1 MRVPR
6 APARAPASLP
16 GPRVGAAPPH
26 SSERQAPNQLFPK
39 SVCVCA
45 ACSTSTPV
53 PIPTILLGTVSEGVT
68 LQLCE
73 HRQPVKVCVP
83 EHPQVSEAVSVE
95 CFWKQSP
102 CRRGRT
108 HVARWL
114 WSPRPCRVQPPSL
127 RASSGLFPLH
137 QSAVTLHVWSRLL
150 SAPSHRTAIQGRHRT
165 FQHPELPQK
174 LLCVCVLMFWS
185 GVTCPSSWQKGSP
198 QHGSACLATSLS
210 SMSACAQAA
219 GPPCVQQPP
228 VTKHSLPGWTRSRA
242 GCSCFASARACTLYG
257 SFTQAGG
264 RWVPGPVSPA

>member
-39 SVCVCA
+39 RVSVCA
-45 ACSTSTPV
+45 ACSTSPPV
-53 PIPTILLGTVSEGVT
+53 PIPTILLGTVFEGVT

-102 CRRGRT
+102 CRRRRT

-185 GVTCPSSWQKGSP
+185 GVTCPSSWQKCSP

-219 GPPCVQQPP
+219 GPP
-228 VTKHSLPGWTRSRA
+228 A
-242 GCSCFASARACTLYG
+242 CS
-257 SFTQAGG
+257 
-264 RWVPGPVSPA
+264 SPL

>member
-1 MRVPR
+1 M
-6 APARAPASLP
+6 
-16 GPRVGAAPPH
+16 
-26 SSERQAPNQLFPK
+26 
-39 SVCVCA
+39 
-45 ACSTSTPV
+45 
-53 PIPTILLGTVSEGVT
+53 
-68 LQLCE
+68 
-73 HRQPVKVCVP
+73 KVCVP

-185 GVTCPSSWQKGSP
+185 GVTCPSSWQKCSP

-219 GPPCVQQPP
+219 GPP
-228 VTKHSLPGWTRSRA
+228 A
-242 GCSCFASARACTLYG
+242 CS
-257 SFTQAGG
+257 
-264 RWVPGPVSPA
+264 SPL